1 MDGGGDGGHRGGL
14 GEVLHWCAVKEGVKG
29 RRKHY
34 WQDCAA
40 LLRVEKD
47 KRRTGQ
53 IKHTTL
59 TSIITNRNVRNLKLM
74 F

>member
-1 MDGGGDGGHRGGL
+1 MVVVGEA
-14 GEVLHWCAVKEGVKG
+14 GEVLHWCAVKEGAKG
-29 RRKHY
+29 RREHY

-40 LLRVEKD
+40 LLRVETD
-47 KRRTGQ
+47 KRRTEK
-53 IKHTTL
+53 IEHTTL